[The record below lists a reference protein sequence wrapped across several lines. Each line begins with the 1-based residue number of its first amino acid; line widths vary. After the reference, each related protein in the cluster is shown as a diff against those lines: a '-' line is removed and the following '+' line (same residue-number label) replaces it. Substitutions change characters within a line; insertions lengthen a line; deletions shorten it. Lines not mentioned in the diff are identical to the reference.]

1 MFTFPVSGVETYWW
15 LPGLVAVII
24 SFFTSMGGLSG
35 AFILMPF
42 QVSILGFSSPA
53 VSPTNLVYNI
63 VAIPGGVYRFVREKR
78 MIWPL
83 VFIITAGTIPGLIFG
98 AYLRV
103 KFLTNPENFKLFV
116 GLVLLY
122 IVIKLAKDIISNS
135 KKIQG
140 NGKFNVNL
148 LHFNL
153 KEIKFDFKGIS
164 YRISNVLVFL
174 LVLVVG
180 VIGGAYG
187 IGGGAIIAPF
197 LVAVFGLPVYSI
209 TGTALL
215 STFVS
220 SVFGVAIYSYL
231 LPMFAP
237 DLPAIKPDWLLGF
250 SLGIGGFIGI
260 YLGAR
265 FQRYFPPKFIKVVLL
280 VSISIVVIKYVGGY
294 FFS

>member
-15 LPGLVAVII
+15 LPGLVAALI
-24 SFFTSMGGLSG
+24 SFFTSMGGISG
-35 AFILMPF
+35 AFMLMPF

-83 VFIITAGTIPGLIFG
+83 VFIITAGIIPGLVFG

-103 KFLTNPENFKLFV
+103 KFLTNPGNFKLFV

-135 KKIQG
+135 NKIQE

-153 KEIKFDFKGIS
+153 KEIKFDFKGNS
-164 YRISNVLVFL
+164 YRISNMMVFL

-209 TGTALL
+209 AGTALL

-220 SVFGVAIYSYL
+220 SVIGVAIYSYL
-231 LPMFAP
+231 LPLFAP
-237 DLPAIKPDWLLGF
+237 ELPAIKPDWLLGL

-265 FQRYFPPKFIKVVLL
+265 FQRYFPSKFIKAVLA